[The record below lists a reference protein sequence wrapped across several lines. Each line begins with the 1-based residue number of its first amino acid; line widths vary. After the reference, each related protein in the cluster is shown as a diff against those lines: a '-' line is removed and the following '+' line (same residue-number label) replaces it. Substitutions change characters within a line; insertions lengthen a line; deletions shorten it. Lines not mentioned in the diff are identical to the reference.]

1 LPKDVARQ
9 EANHADNERCHAQR
23 QRRQVRS
30 TARATATARGEQTP
44 SVSESIGDNDEE
56 EDEDEEE
63 GEIISS
69 PHSPPPPNLPL
80 PSALF
85 GQKEGIFVGAHW
97 KKRPWTDA
105 KGGSSLQLGLALVCS
120 DLNVCLHWC
129 CKDNSLIRSLV
140 GSITLANHQSCCIH
154 DGEAILVEHRGVQS
168 PHPRRPSLCLSYWC
182 PPGMHVML
190 ISGV

>member
-69 PHSPPPPNLPL
+69 PHSPPPQTSPYLV
-80 PSALF
+80 PSSAKRRGSLLVLTGRNVP
-85 GQKEGIFVGAHW
+85 GQTPRE
-97 KKRPWTDA
+97 
-105 KGGSSLQLGLALVCS
+105 GLAC
-120 DLNVCLHWC
+120 
-129 CKDNSLIRSLV
+129 SLV
-140 GSITLANHQSCCIH
+140 S
-154 DGEAILVEHRGVQS
+154 R
-168 PHPRRPSLCLSYWC
+168 
-182 PPGMHVML
+182 
-190 ISGV
+190 